1 MGDVMMHFDEKALCP
16 FMSKEEM
23 RIKAPYIFADK
34 PTNGGVSE
42 RYTLASTETV
52 IDDMAKLGWG
62 VTDCKQQRANKRSNV
77 RSFHMVALQNPNIYV
92 EDDNG
97 GIEGYVRII
106 LQNSHDGFHSFKF
119 MVGIFRCICQN
130 GLIIATEQFADISI
144 RHINYDF
151 EELRKVVAQAI
162 EASQKNVEI
171 MNVMRET
178 KLSEEQ
184 KAEFAVKAVAIRKGV
199 KDDEKLPKLTADEVK
214 EILEPVRKEDEG
226 NDLWS
231 VYNVLQEKVM
241 KGDFHFGKTKL
252 GKNRKARPITGAAK
266 DIEVNRKLFET
277 ASTYLLAA

>member
-1 MGDVMMHFDEKALCP
+1 MHFDEKALCP